1 MEFGGYLPI
10 ELTTQKEYFDSYQ
23 DVQSFNCARNAILYF
38 LKARKAEKVYIPVYL
53 CESVRDSLKKHN
65 IPFDYYN
72 IDSDFNP
79 LLKNVKKTE
88 AVIITNYYGISHNN
102 EKLADI
108 FPNVIFDNTQAF
120 YEKPV
125 KGAANVYSARKFFGV
140 CDGAYLLADNIPKAV
155 HAPYK
160 PEHSGFL
167 TDSITYSTNYSYN
180 EFLLNEKQIEESSIL
195 GMSSLSQKI
204 LWGTDYE
211 NVKKS
216 RQRNFSIICEKLN
229 PINELNLPSEKDIVP
244 MSYPLLL
251 SKEGFRKSL
260 VSEEIYIPQWW
271 KYILSEGRANPFE
284 RKLSEYLIPLPID
297 QRYTADNMDDLCK
310 KINSILGE
318 LK

>member
-10 ELTTQKEYFDSYQ
+10 ELTAQKEYFDSYP
-23 DVQSFNCARNAILYF
+23 DVMRFNCARSAILYF
-38 LKARKAEKVYIPVYL
+38 LMAKKAEKVYIPVYL

-88 AVIITNYYGISHNN
+88 AVIITNYYGIKHNN
-102 EKLADI
+102 EKLVDI

-140 CDGAYLLADNIPKAV
+140 CDGAYLISSDIPQASYD
-155 HAPYK
+155 PYK

-180 EFLLNEKQIEESSIL
+180 ESLLNEKQIEESSIM
-195 GMSSLSQKI
+195 GMSSLSRKI
-204 LWGTDYE
+204 LCGTEYE
-211 NVKKS
+211 NVKKT

-229 PINELNLPSEKDIVP
+229 FINELELPSKTDTVP
-244 MSYPLLL
+244 MTYPLLL
-251 SKEGFRKSL
+251 SKEGFRKAL
-260 VSEEIYIPQWW
+260 VSEKIYVPQWW
-271 KYILSEGRANPFE
+271 KYILSEGCANSFE

-297 QRYTADNMDDLCK
+297 QRYTDSNMDDLCK
-310 KINSILGE
+310 KVNNILGE
-318 LK
+318 H